1 MRGVGVILQLG
12 NAANVDDLDYAN
24 LLVLSE
30 VGTMGASVDVIER
43 AKAQRAGRRAALS
56 ALWVE
61 IESLEGALDATSENV
76 AAVER
81 LVGAVGGWRVV
92 IREASA
98 PAS

>member
-1 MRGVGVILQLG
+1 MLLCNPGLGILPLF
-12 NAANVDDLDYAN
+12 
-24 LLVLSE
+24 
-30 VGTMGASVDVIER
+30 
-43 AKAQRAGRRAALS
+43 AGFQS